1 MLPDAAVE
9 ALVDDLVEEAADRLL
24 EDYKTSIGGFDYPVP
39 VESIAEHFL
48 GYDLEITNE
57 GLFADPKFLGGI
69 SFETNTIFVNASVE
83 DHEGRYSFTI
93 AHEIGHHI
101 LHKSLYE
108 ELVVD
113 RSQILCREEKKK
125 PLIERQADRFAAAL
139 MMPGAVIRR
148 SQAAV
153 KNRRPPSSL
162 SKAIQFAKEIQEEC
176 HFSNVSLSAV
186 VNRLKDLD
194 LIDQS
199 IPYQTGVR
207 WRMGY
212 RSSLKYRLYK
222 FLQRIRGG

>member
-101 LHKSLYE
+101 LHKNLYE
-108 ELVVD
+108 EMVVD